1 MTRLVLIL
9 AACFCAGTISAQ
21 ELRFSEIFGSGMV
34 LQRETEIE
42 LRGVCAPGESV
53 SVSTSWLSGKLR
65 TYAGED
71 GRWSV
76 SMQTPEASFEPQSIA
91 AKSGRETAV
100 LEDVLIGDVWFVGGQ
115 SNMQMNFRGNPDQ
128 PVNRAQ
134 EILLDAP
141 NPSIRLFRVNN
152 SWSLEPSDEMAT
164 DSGWTYADPE
174 NIKEFSVAGYVFG
187 LRIQRILDIPIGLV
201 QSAHGGSTA
210 EAWIDRET
218 LEEFGEFDLDL
229 DALVLISELDTAG
242 RTVSVSAYSQKP
254 LSVDMKE
261 AISGN
266 VNNAVEEYRLASY
279 DIKGLKKI
287 LEEVRVDIP
296 VSTYTMDDSGQEKIT
311 SSEVYMIISLVLSVI
326 IYMFIAMFSA
336 MVMQSVIEEKSTRV
350 VEVLISSV
358 NSLEL
363 MFGKIIG
370 VAAVALT
377 QFFLWI
383 VLTAVIVLGVSPFI
397 GMDTITASATIQGDQ
412 MTQMAEG
419 LGVDPSMM
427 GPAGMTSG
435 TEMLS
440 VTSDSELSTIMATL
454 AGLNYGE
461 ILLSFIIY
469 FVLGYL
475 LYASLFAAIGSAV
488 ENEADTQQ
496 LQMPVTIPL
505 LLAFFI
511 AFYAF
516 KAPDSQVVF
525 WGSIIPFTSPIV
537 MLARIP
543 FGVPFWELALSI
555 GLLLVTFVAM
565 AYVSAKIYKVGI
577 LMYGKKTTFRDLY
590 KWLKQK

>member
-1 MTRLVLIL
+1 MNIRTVNVIIAREYLTKVRKKSFLLTTFLGPIFFAALCILPSLIMFM
-9 AACFCAGTISAQ
+9 AEDTGKKVGVVD
-21 ELRFSEIFGSGMV
+21 ESGIVM
-34 LQRETEIE
+34 
-42 LRGVCAPGESV
+42 P
-53 SVSTSWLSGKLR
+53 
-65 TYAGED
+65 Y
-71 GRWSV
+71 
-76 SMQTPEASFEPQSIA
+76 M
-91 AKSGRETAV
+91 
-100 LEDVLIGDVWFVGGQ
+100 
-115 SNMQMNFRGNPDQ
+115 
-128 PVNRAQ
+128 
-134 EILLDAP
+134 
-141 NPSIRLFRVNN
+141 
-152 SWSLEPSDEMAT
+152 T
-164 DSGWTYADPE
+164 DSEQIDYTDYSDVPVDTLK
-174 NIKEFSVAGYVFG
+174 NRYFS
-187 LRIQRILDIPIGLV
+187 
-201 QSAHGGSTA
+201 
-210 EAWIDRET
+210 
-218 LEEFGEFDLDL
+218 LDL
-229 DALVLISELDTAG
+229 DALVIISKLDTAA

-254 LSVDMKE
+254 LSVDMKD
-261 AISGN
+261 ALSAN

-279 DIKGLKKI
+279 DIKGLKQI
-287 LEEVRVDIP
+287 LEDVRVDVP

-311 SSEVYMIISLVLSVI
+311 SSEVYMIVSLVLSVI

-363 MFGKIIG
+363 MFGKIVG

-383 VLTAVIVLGVSPFI
+383 VLTAVIVLGVGSFI
-397 GMDTITASATIQGDQ
+397 GMDAVTASASMQGDQ
-412 MTQMAEG
+412 MTMMAEG

-427 GPAGMTSG
+427 DQTGMTVSHDI
-435 TEMLS
+435 LAAS
-440 VTSDSELSTIMATL
+440 SDSELSAVMSTL

-461 ILLSFIIY
+461 ILLCFVIY

-543 FGVPFWELALSI
+543 FGVPFWELALSV
-555 GLLLVTFVAM
+555 GLLLLTFVAM
-565 AYVSAKIYKVGI
+565 AYISAKIYKVGI
-577 LMYGKKTTFRDLY
+577 LMYGKKTTFKDLY